1 MTDSY
6 DRMKQQKDVL
16 TANADFLRQ
25 RRGELVIERDR
36 ALAALKEMVE
46 CFDSEGP
53 WPHDA
58 EEGCY
63 RMERAVS
70 DAKAILTLHHIV
82 LAEQATREGDAT
94 P

>member
-1 MTDSY
+1 MTFEEW
-6 DRMKQQKDVL
+6 KAEICVL
-16 TANADFLRQ
+16 TANADFLRK

-36 ALAALKEMVE
+36 ALDALKEMVE

-63 RMERAVS
+63 RMERAVA
-70 DAKAILTLHHIV
+70 DAKAVLSLHHIV
-82 LAEQATREGDAT
+82 LAKDARS
-94 P
+94 